1 MYYAPNKEKVMIHI
15 SNFRPVKRVADV
27 IRIFVNVR
35 EKMPVKLLMVG
46 DGPQREVV
54 EYMCRDLGC
63 CDDVRF
69 LGKTKD
75 VSRLLAISDLFV

>member
-1 MYYAPNKEKVMIHI
+1 MIHI

-46 DGPQREVV
+46 DGPQRELQSICVV
-54 EYMCRDLGC
+54 IWAALMM
-63 CDDVRF
+63 
-69 LGKTKD
+69 
-75 VSRLLAISDLFV
+75 